1 MENQKNVEESEEL
14 NFLEKMESNEWGS
27 RKFKICRKGENSKNI
42 EGRN

>member
-1 MENQKNVEESEEL
+1 MENQKNVEEL
-14 NFLEKMESNEWGS
+14 NFLEKMKSNEWGR